1 MKRFLYLDNLKVCL
15 TVLVIF
21 HHAGQAYGDGGEWN
35 DFVAQW
41 FGIYESLLCM
51 FISFGL
57 LWLFREYGSW
67 HSKFWQWCAAQAYGA
82 YIVHLLL
89 MIALQNA
96 VDGIWMG
103 AFGKF
108 MFIGVITT
116 IASFGLTWLLRM
128 IPGVK
133 KVL

>member
-1 MKRFLYLDNLKVCL
+1 MKRLLYLDNLKVCL
-15 TVLVIF
+15 TVL
-21 HHAGQAYGDGGEWN
+21 
-35 DFVAQW
+35 
-41 FGIYESLLCM
+41 
-51 FISFGL
+51 
-57 LWLFREYGSW
+57 
-67 HSKFWQWCAAQAYGA
+67 
-82 YIVHLLL
+82 

-96 VDGIWMG
+96 IDGIWMG

-108 MFIGVITT
+108 MFIGVVTT

>member
-1 MKRFLYLDNLKVCL
+1 MNGYIGCLLALGIYLR
-15 TVLVIF
+15 
-21 HHAGQAYGDGGEWN
+21 DGGEWN
-35 DFVAQW
+35 NFVTEW
-41 FGIYESLLCM
+41 FGIYESLLCV

-89 MIALQNA
+89 MIALQNV

-108 MFIGVITT
+108 MFIGVVTT

>member
-1 MKRFLYLDNLKVCL
+1 MNTSNRLLYLDNLKVCL
-15 TVLVIF
+15 TVL
-21 HHAGQAYGDGGEWN
+21 
-35 DFVAQW
+35 
-41 FGIYESLLCM
+41 
-51 FISFGL
+51 
-57 LWLFREYGSW
+57 
-67 HSKFWQWCAAQAYGA
+67 
-82 YIVHLLL
+82 

-96 VDGIWMG
+96 IDGIWMG

-108 MFIGVITT
+108 MFIGVVTT